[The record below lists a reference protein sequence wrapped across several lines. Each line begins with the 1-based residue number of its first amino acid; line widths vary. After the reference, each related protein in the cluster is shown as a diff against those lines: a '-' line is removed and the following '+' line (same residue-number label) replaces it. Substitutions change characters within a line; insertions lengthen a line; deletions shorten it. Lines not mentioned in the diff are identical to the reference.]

1 MSKVS
6 ISYGRINRQ
15 ADHSIAALINSE
27 RRYVAAIDALYP
39 KYRADCNRNASLY
52 TAEALENQRKE
63 AKKEYSAQLL
73 NTFNELW
80 RDVGVEIDLMRD
92 ALAAW
97 VSEAGDPAF
106 LAQIKAYKDFDLT
119 LSRTELE
126 ALVASAGGNYVCL
139 RCLDKLA
146 EKSGF
151 RVSVPSV
158 DVLSKDLETIRHD
171 FWGLRL
177 YAPMGDGDALD
188 LLPDAVAYNGMQMGR
203 PNVGNVTLAWQG
215 AKNLDKH
222 LEEIRGRWSSNVKPM
237 VTAVEDAYGADQ
249 QDAEEEAERIKTE
262 NAEKRTTGEG
272 VTVEATD
279 TEAVELARKIG
290 REVVQGK
297 AQVVPGLAHYL

>member
-1 MSKVS
+1 MKTTVS
-6 ISYGRINRQ
+6 YNKINRQ
-15 ADHSIAALINSE
+15 ADHSIAALINLE

-63 AKKEYSAQLL
+63 AKREYSAQLL

-80 RDVGVEIDLMRD
+80 GGVGVEIDLMRD

-126 ALVASAGGNYVCL
+126 ALVAGAGGDYVCL

-158 DVLSKDLETIRHD
+158 DVLSQDLETIKQG

-177 YAPMGDGDALD
+177 YAPLGGGDATE
-188 LLPDAVAYNGMQMGR
+188 LLPDMVTYSGLQMGR
-203 PNVGNVTLAWQG
+203 PTVGNVTLAWQG

-222 LEEIRGRWSSNVKPM
+222 LEEIRGRWSSNVQPM
-237 VTAVEDAYGADQ
+237 VTATEEAYGADQ
-249 QDAEEEAERIKTE
+249 QDAQEEAERIKQE
-262 NAEKRTTGEG
+262 NAEQRTTSEG

-279 TEAVELARKIG
+279 SEAVALARKLG
-290 REVVQGK
+290 KDAAQGK
-297 AQVVPGLAHYL
+297 AEVVPGLAPYL

>member
-1 MSKVS
+1 MKMAVS
-6 ISYGRINRQ
+6 YININKQ
-15 ADHSIAALINSE
+15 ADKSLAELINLG
-27 RRYVAAIDALYP
+27 RRYVATIDALYP

-52 TAEALENQRKE
+52 TAEALDNQRKE

-80 RDVGVEIDLMRD
+80 RDVGVEVDLMRD
-92 ALAAW
+92 ALTTW

-106 LAQIKAYKDFDLT
+106 LAQISAYKDFG
-119 LSRTELE
+119 LSLSKTELE
-126 ALVASAGGNYVCL
+126 ALISGAGGNYVCL

-158 DVLSKDLETIRHD
+158 DDFGRDLEQIKRD

-188 LLPDAVAYNGMQMGR
+188 LLPDMVTYNGMQMGR
-203 PNVGNVTLAWQG
+203 PTAGNVTLAWQG

-222 LEEIRGRWSSNVKPM
+222 LEEIRGRWSSNVQPM
-237 VTAVEDAYGADQ
+237 VTKTEDAYGADQ
-249 QDAEEEAERIKTE
+249 QDAEEEAERIKRE
-262 NAEKRTTGEG
+262 NAEQRTTSEG

-279 TEAVELARKIG
+279 SEAVALARKLG
-290 REVVQGK
+290 KDAAQGK

>member
-6 ISYGRINRQ
+6 ISYDRINRQ
-15 ADHSIAALINSE
+15 ADHSIAALINLE

-52 TAEALENQRKE
+52 TAEALGNQRKE

-73 NTFNELW
+73 NTFNEMW
-80 RDVGVEIDLMRD
+80 RDVGIEVDLMRD

-97 VSEAGDPAF
+97 VSEPGDPAF
-106 LAQIKAYKDFDLT
+106 LAQISAYKDFG
-119 LSRTELE
+119 LSLSKTELE
-126 ALVASAGGNYVCL
+126 ALISGAGGSYVCL
-139 RCLDKLA
+139 RFLAKLA

-158 DVLSKDLETIRHD
+158 DDLGRDLEQIKRD

-188 LLPDAVAYNGMQMGR
+188 LLPDMVTYNGIQMGR
-203 PNVGNVTLAWQG
+203 PTAGNVTLAWQG
-215 AKNLDKH
+215 AKTLDKH
-222 LEEIRGRWSSNVKPM
+222 LEEIRGRWSSNVQPM
-237 VTAVEDAYGADQ
+237 VSATEEAYGADQ
-249 QDAEEEAERIKTE
+249 QDAQEEAERIK
-262 NAEKRTTGEG
+262 AEKEETRTTSDN
-272 VTVEATD
+272 VTVESSD
-279 TEAVELARKIG
+279 MDGVELARKMGQEIA
-290 REVVQGK
+290 QGQ

>member
-1 MSKVS
+1 MKTTVS
-6 ISYGRINRQ
+6 YNKISRQ
-15 ADHSIAALINSE
+15 ADRSIVELLNLS
-27 RRYVAAIDALYP
+27 RRYGACVDAMYP

-52 TAEALENQRKE
+52 TTEALENQRKE

-73 NTFNELW
+73 NAFNELW
-80 RDVGVEIDLMRD
+80 RDVGIEVDLMRD
-92 ALAAW
+92 ALTTW

-126 ALVASAGGNYVCL
+126 ALVAGAGGSYVCL

-158 DVLSKDLETIRHD
+158 DDLGRDLEQIKMD

-177 YAPMGDGDALD
+177 YAPLGDGDALD
-188 LLPDAVAYNGMQMGR
+188 LLPDMIAYNGMQMGR
-203 PNVGNVTLAWQG
+203 PTVGNVTLAWQG

-222 LEEIRGRWSSNVKPM
+222 LEEIRGRWSSNVQPM
-237 VTAVEDAYGADQ
+237 VTATEEAYGADQ
-249 QDAEEEAERIKTE
+249 QDAQEEAERIKQE
-262 NAEKRTTGEG
+262 NAEQRTTSED

-279 TEAVELARKIG
+279 SEAVELARKLG
-290 REVVQGK
+290 KDAAQGK

>member
-1 MSKVS
+1 MKTTVS
-6 ISYGRINRQ
+6 YNKISRQ
-15 ADHSIAALINSE
+15 ADRSILELLNLS
-27 RRYVAAIDALYP
+27 RRYVAFVDALHP
-39 KYRADCNRNASLY
+39 KYREACNRNASLY

-63 AKKEYSAQLL
+63 AKREYSAQLL

-80 RDVGVEIDLMRD
+80 GDVGVEVDLMRD
-92 ALAAW
+92 ALTAW

-106 LAQIKAYKDFDLT
+106 LAQISAYKDFDLT

-126 ALVASAGGNYVCL
+126 ALVAGAGGSYVAL
-139 RCLDKLA
+139 RCLDRLA

-158 DVLSKDLETIRHD
+158 DVLSKDLEQIKMD

-215 AKNLDKH
+215 AKTLDKH
-222 LEEIRGRWSSNVKPM
+222 LEEIRGRWSSNVQPM
-237 VTAVEDAYGADQ
+237 VSATEEAYGADQ

>member
-1 MSKVS
+1 MKMAVS
-6 ISYGRINRQ
+6 YININKQ
-15 ADHSIAALINSE
+15 ADKSLAELINLG
-27 RRYVAAIDALYP
+27 RRYVATIDALYP

-52 TAEALENQRKE
+52 TAEALDNQRKE

-80 RDVGVEIDLMRD
+80 RDVGVEVGLMRD
-92 ALAAW
+92 ALASW

-106 LAQIKAYKDFDLT
+106 LAQIKAYKDFGLT

-126 ALVASAGGNYVCL
+126 ALVAGAGGNYVCL

-158 DVLSKDLETIRHD
+158 DDFGRDLEQIKHD
-171 FWGLRL
+171 FWSLRM
-177 YAPMGDGDALD
+177 YAPLGGGDATD
-188 LLPDAVAYNGMQMGR
+188 LLPDMIAYNGMHMG
-203 PNVGNVTLAWQG
+203 PPDVLGVTLAMQD
-215 AKNLDKH
+215 ARNLDKH
-222 LEEIRGRWSSNVKPM
+222 LEEIRARWSSNVQPM
-237 VTAVEDAYGADQ
+237 VTKTEDAYGADQ
-249 QDAEEEAERIKTE
+249 QDAQEEAERIMTE
-262 NAEKRTTGEG
+262 NSEKRTTSEG
-272 VTVEATD
+272 VTVETTD

-290 REVVQGK
+290 REVAQGK